1 MKILSGLVTGA
12 AIMATALSA
21 PAQAQAQDADAP
33 IASAFQMKRCVNMG
47 NALEAPSHA
56 AWGRHYTRDDYQRV
70 AAAGFD
76 TVRIPMRWN
85 DYLGPRPGFL
95 IHPAMYETVEQQ
107 LEWANEAGLSII
119 LNVHHFDELM
129 DNPEE
134 QMPRFRAIW
143 RQLAERYA
151 ALPDTVW
158 FEVLNEPHK
167 NLSGQVMRTMQ
178 AEALA
183 IIREY
188 DADRIVIMGGE
199 DYSGIRT
206 LGSNIF
212 TQDTNTVYTFH
223 YYDPFNFTHQGA
235 SWLGDAMPQGERGWG
250 SAEDRAELAAAVTTA
265 TTFSDAVKRPIFL
278 GEFGANAT
286 IKAADRVRYNDAVAK
301 AMEDAGIGWCL
312 WSYANTFALYTDA
325 GGWDQPMLDALTDDK

>member
-1 MKILSGLVTGA
+1 MKIFSALLTGA
-12 AIMATALSA
+12 AMVAATL
-21 PAQAQAQDADAP
+21 PAAAMAQDTAG
-33 IASAFQMKRCVNMG
+33 ASAFQMKRCVNMG
-47 NALEAPSHA
+47 NALEAPSHEP
-56 AWGRHYTRDDYQRV
+56 WGRHYTQADYQRI

-76 TVRIPMRWN
+76 TVRIPVRWN
-85 DYLGPRPGFL
+85 DYLGPLPDFA
-95 IHPAMYETVEQQ
+95 IHPAMFEMVEQQ
-107 LEWANEAGLSII
+107 LEWADAAGLKII

-129 DNPEE
+129 ENPQQ

-143 RQLAERYA
+143 HQLAARYA

-167 NLSGQVMRTMQ
+167 NLSGPIMRTMQ

-183 IIREY
+183 IIRQY
-188 DADRIVIMGGE
+188 DADRIVILGGD

-212 TQDTNTVYTFH
+212 TDDPNTVYTFH
-223 YYDPFNFTHQGA
+223 YYDPFTFTHQGA
-235 SWLGDAMPQGERGWG
+235 SWLGDGMPKGERGWG

-265 TTFSDAVKRPIFL
+265 TTFRDAVKRPIFL
-278 GEFGANAT
+278 GEFGVNAPV
-286 IKAADRVRYNDAVAK
+286 KAADRVRYNDAVAK

-312 WSYANTFALYTDA
+312 WSYANTFALYTDE
-325 GGWDQPMLDALTDDK
+325 GGWDADMLAALTDDK